1 VTEFLAMTGIR
12 KTYPGVVALA
22 GVDFDLRESEVHVIL
37 GENGAGKSTL
47 IKVLGG
53 VVQPDAGEIRI
64 DGSPARITSAADAKA
79 RGIATIH
86 QELAL
91 VPQLS
96 VAENLFLGQLPRRF
110 GIVDRRALMRQA
122 EELLDRVGATV
133 DPLRVVGT
141 LGVAQQQMIEIAK
154 ALSGEVRV
162 LIMDEPTASLSGQET
177 ERLFELVR
185 ELAGRGVGVIF
196 ISHHL
201 EEVPEIGSRVTVL
214 RDGAT
219 VGEVPATTSR
229 AELVRL
235 MVGRTIDAQ
244 YPHEPRKP
252 QEPLLTVEHLTR
264 HGVFEDVSFE
274 VHAGEVLGIAGLI
287 GAGRTEL
294 VRSIFGA
301 DPVDDGTVTVA
312 GKRLRHGSPQAAREV
327 GLGLV
332 PEDRKTQGL
341 VLGLSVAENL
351 GLATLDVV
359 SHGGLIDRGAVRH
372 RADRMVDS
380 LGVHT
385 PDLDVAVRT
394 LSGGNQQKVAIGKWL
409 LAESKV
415 LILDEPTRG
424 VDVGAKVEIY
434 QLING
439 LTAAGGAVVLVSSE
453 LVEVLSMSDRLL
465 VMAEGRITGELVAA
479 RATQEKVME
488 LAVRE
493 KESDVA

>member
-1 VTEFLAMTGIR
+1 
-12 KTYPGVVALA
+12 
-22 GVDFDLRESEVHVIL
+22 
-37 GENGAGKSTL
+37 
-47 IKVLGG
+47 
-53 VVQPDAGEIRI
+53 VQPDAGEIRI
-64 DGSPARITSAADAKA
+64 DGSLARITSAADAKA

-96 VAENLFLGQLPRRF
+96 VAENLLLGQPPRRF
-110 GIVDRRALMRQA
+110 GVVDRRVLIRQA

-141 LGVAQQQMIEIAK
+141 LGVAQQQMVEIAK

-185 ELAGRGVGVIF
+185 ELTGRGVGIIF

-274 VHAGEVLGIAGLI
+274 VHAGEVLGIAGLV

-301 DPVDDGTVTVA
+301 DPVDGGTVTVA
-312 GKRLRHGSPQAAREV
+312 GQRLRHGSPRAARAV

-332 PEDRKTQGL
+332 PEDRLPWRSDTRPRSSRQ
-341 VLGLSVAENL
+341 
-351 GLATLDVV
+351 
-359 SHGGLIDRGAVRH
+359 
-372 RADRMVDS
+372 RA
-380 LGVHT
+380 
-385 PDLDVAVRT
+385 A
-394 LSGGNQQKVAIGKWL
+394 N
-409 LAESKV
+409 
-415 LILDEPTRG
+415 
-424 VDVGAKVEIY
+424 
-434 QLING
+434 
-439 LTAAGGAVVLVSSE
+439 
-453 LVEVLSMSDRLL
+453 
-465 VMAEGRITGELVAA
+465 
-479 RATQEKVME
+479 
-488 LAVRE
+488 
-493 KESDVA
+493 

>member
-1 VTEFLAMTGIR
+1 VTEFLVMTGIR

-96 VAENLFLGQLPRRF
+96 VAENLLLGQLPRRF

-133 DPLRVVGT
+133 DPLRIVGT
-141 LGVAQQQMIEIAK
+141 MGVAQQQMVEIAK

-201 EEVPEIGSRVTVL
+201 EEVPEIGGRVTVL

-312 GKRLRHGSPQAAREV
+312 GKRLRHGSPRAAREV

-385 PDLDVAVRT
+385 PNLDVAVRT

>member
-1 VTEFLAMTGIR
+1 M
-12 KTYPGVVALA
+12 VALA
-22 GVDFDLRESEVHVIL
+22 GVDFDLRQSEVHVIL

-53 VVQPDAGEIRI
+53 GRAPDAGEIRI
-64 DGSPARITSAADAKA
+64 DGSLARITSAADAKA

-96 VAENLFLGQLPRRF
+96 VAENLLLGQLPRRF
-110 GIVDRRALMRQA
+110 GVVDRRVLMRQA
-122 EELLDRVGATV
+122 EKLLDRVGATV

-141 LGVAQQQMIEIAK
+141 LGVAQQQMVEIAK

-185 ELAGRGVGVIF
+185 ELTGRGVGIIF

-244 YPHEPRKP
+244 YPHELRKP

-274 VHAGEVLGIAGLI
+274 VHAGEVLGIAGLV

-301 DPVDDGTVTVA
+301 DPVDGGTVTVA
-312 GKRLRHGSPQAAREV
+312 GQRLRHGSPRAAREV

-332 PEDRKTQGL
+332 PEDRL
-341 VLGLSVAENL
+341 PWRS
-351 GLATLDVV
+351 D
-359 SHGGLIDRGAVRH
+359 
-372 RADRMVDS
+372 
-380 LGVHT
+380 
-385 PDLDVAVRT
+385 
-394 LSGGNQQKVAIGKWL
+394 
-409 LAESKV
+409 
-415 LILDEPTRG
+415 TRPRSSR
-424 VDVGAKVEIY
+424 
-434 QLING
+434 QH
-439 LTAAGGAVVLVSSE
+439 AAN
-453 LVEVLSMSDRLL
+453 
-465 VMAEGRITGELVAA
+465 
-479 RATQEKVME
+479 
-488 LAVRE
+488 
-493 KESDVA
+493 

>member
-1 VTEFLAMTGIR
+1 
-12 KTYPGVVALA
+12 
-22 GVDFDLRESEVHVIL
+22 
-37 GENGAGKSTL
+37 
-47 IKVLGG
+47 
-53 VVQPDAGEIRI
+53 
-64 DGSPARITSAADAKA
+64 
-79 RGIATIH
+79 
-86 QELAL
+86 
-91 VPQLS
+91 
-96 VAENLFLGQLPRRF
+96 
-110 GIVDRRALMRQA
+110 
-122 EELLDRVGATV
+122 
-133 DPLRVVGT
+133 
-141 LGVAQQQMIEIAK
+141 
-154 ALSGEVRV
+154 
-162 LIMDEPTASLSGQET
+162 
-177 ERLFELVR
+177 
-185 ELAGRGVGVIF
+185 
-196 ISHHL
+196 
-201 EEVPEIGSRVTVL
+201 
-214 RDGAT
+214 
-219 VGEVPATTSR
+219 
-229 AELVRL
+229 

-264 HGVFEDVSFE
+264 QGVFEDVSFE
-274 VHAGEVLGIAGLI
+274 VHAGEVLGIAGLV

-301 DPVDDGTVTVA
+301 DPVDGGTVTVA
-312 GKRLRHGSPQAAREV
+312 GQRLRHGSPRAAREV

-359 SHGGLIDRGAVRH
+359 SHGGLVDRGAVRD

-380 LGVHT
+380 LGVRT
-385 PDLDVAVRT
+385 PNLEVAVRT

-434 QLING
+434 QLINA

-453 LVEVLSMSDRLL
+453 LLEVLSMSDRLL
-465 VMAEGRITGELVAA
+465 VMAEGRVAGELVAA
-479 RATQEKVME
+479 GATQQDVME
-488 LAVRE
+488 LAVGG

>member
-235 MVGRTIDAQ
+235 MVGRTVDAQ